1 MSFIL
6 SFISVSIYKS
16 NYLLCT
22 CFIFLN
28 CWHLATKKTWFHPAT
43 LQKTKD
49 QGIPKNNTAGF
60 HRPHLASAESSNLS
74 GAIDLSRGCLM
85 FHSPHPKRV
94 IFFKQKW
101 CKYVWALKWV
111 IFPTFFGWY
120 FWKMIHGIEK
130 AQQFDDVFRTKWLK
144 TSLETKIM
152 PSIILG
158 VSYIWFLLGMVNLIM
173 SCLSIQTPG
182 TNGKSFP
189 GCHQF
194 SGFFPVGDWNPS
206 AEEILLSQSYS
217 R

>member
-1 MSFIL
+1 MSSYYHSSLYLFI
-6 SFISVSIYKS
+6 S

-22 CFIFLN
+22 CFIILLN
-28 CWHLATKKTWFHPAT
+28 CSHLATKKTCFHPAS
-43 LQKTKD
+43 LQKQD
-49 QGIPKNNTAGF
+49 QSIPKNNTAVV
-60 HRPHLASAESSNLS
+60 HRPHLASAESSNLG

-85 FHSPHPKRV
+85 F
-94 IFFKQKW
+94 
-101 CKYVWALKWV
+101 
-111 IFPTFFGWY
+111 
-120 FWKMIHGIEK
+120 EK
-130 AQQFDDVFRTKWLK
+130 EQEFDDVFRTKWLR
-144 TSLETKIM
+144 TTLETKIM

-173 SCLSIQTPG
+173 SCLSIQPPG

-189 GCHQF
+189 GRHQF